1 MNNKLALF
9 GFNNLTKSLSFNI
22 YDICI
27 TETVEEREKYIEYI
41 DEEYNSERLTHILT
55 QVTKNIGAHVLNI
68 SKQDYEP
75 QGASVTILISEDEV
89 PVVEVDP
96 TCNKGFLSRN
106 NNTVL
111 AHLDKSHITVH
122 TYPESHPE
130 MGISTFRVDI
140 DVATCGEISPLKSL
154 NYLIESFDSDII
166 TVDFKVRGFTRLSN
180 GKKVFVD
187 DDFDT
192 IQDYINKE
200 ILDSYDS
207 VDVNVYPQNIF
218 NTRMMLKNI
227 NLDNYLFGKKA
238 SDLGEEKKQELI
250 KQLKREMREI
260 YFGQNIYG

>member
-1 MNNKLALF
+1 MENKLVLY

-27 TETVEEREKYIEYI
+27 TETEDERKKYIQYI
-41 DEEYNSERLTHILT
+41 DEMYNSERLTQILT
-55 QVTKNIGAHVLNI
+55 QVTKNIGAHILNI

-89 PVVEVDP
+89 PVIEVDP
-96 TCNKGFLSRN
+96 SCNKGLLTRHN
-106 NNTVL
+106 ETQV

-166 TVDFKVRGFTRLSN
+166 TVDFKVRGFTRLAN

-192 IQDYINKE
+192 IQDYITQD
-200 ILDSYDS
+200 ILNRYDS

-218 NTRMMLKNI
+218 HTKMMLKEL
-227 NLDNYLFGKKA
+227 NLDNYLFGKKSSELSIEK
-238 SDLGEEKKQELI
+238 SDELL
-250 KQLKREMREI
+250 KTLKREMKEI
-260 YFGQNIYG
+260 YFGQNIYV